1 MAEDVQLQRLCKVQE
16 FRDLNNKLINYVL
29 SMNVLLLWFEQ
40 RTLVERIQFNQT
52 DFKLQ
57 TGNILFTWNVWQDK
71 MLDQVD
77 VLKFAK

>member
-1 MAEDVQLQRLCKVQE
+1 
-16 FRDLNNKLINYVL
+16 
-29 SMNVLLLWFEQ
+29 MNVLLLWFEQ